1 MFTGVVTTAYKY
13 NEGVYITGSNILD
26 PTKSKETLQE
36 YQKVIAVGDAV
47 TNIKVDD
54 WVCVNPSRYAI
65 MKYAK
70 NSMKDNIEEYGNR
83 IVSYNFNIVKINE
96 EDCLLLDNRD
106 IDFVLEEYEDVS

>member
-1 MFTGVVTTAYKY
+1 MIKIKKIKPMFTGVVTTAYKY

-54 WVCVNPSRYAI
+54 
-65 MKYAK
+65 
-70 NSMKDNIEEYGNR
+70 
-83 IVSYNFNIVKINE
+83 
-96 EDCLLLDNRD
+96 
-106 IDFVLEEYEDVS
+106 

>member
-54 WVCVNPSRYAI
+54 
-65 MKYAK
+65 
-70 NSMKDNIEEYGNR
+70 
-83 IVSYNFNIVKINE
+83 
-96 EDCLLLDNRD
+96 
-106 IDFVLEEYEDVS
+106 